1 MRRRLSKKQD
11 GDADAREQYNQHNGQ
26 VMQAFSQAASG
37 TVNITIAAEYSGE
50 TAFFLLHQN
59 ADDNQDVDA
68 NQHKK

>member
-1 MRRRLSKKQD
+1 MRRRLSQEQD
-11 GDADAREQYNQHNGQ
+11 GDAYAREQNNQHNGQ
-26 VMQAFSQAASG
+26 VMEAFSQAASG
-37 TVNITIAAEYSGE
+37 TINIAIAAKYSGQ